1 MSWRRGWWGWGW
13 KVVIFKAGEAYDDG
27 CHPVYSPGVVYVPS
41 DNLPFLLSLCWLGS
55 IFVGSVCTFRLRVCF
70 SFYLKC
76 TFRFFVTSI
85 LFHLGHLLCLE
96 SSFWGL
102 CVLISLACCCFC
114 YEEDRNLLSFCARFS
129 FPYFVHSLLVSFC
142 LLFFIYFP
150 FFCFFSVSL
159 TGGSIIPKVQSSI
172 DSNVTCFW
180 WKVFFCLV
188 F

>member
-1 MSWRRGWWGWGW
+1 MEWRCVYVCVCVCVWGGGGGGGVRDWMLLSCRNWRIWSPQLRVCRVLGSFGMTILVWLVGMVITDGSGIRVSWRRGWWWWW

-27 CHPVYSPGVVYVPS
+27 CHPVYSSGVVYVPS

-55 IFVGSVCTFRLRVCF
+55 IFVGFVCTFRLRVCF

-102 CVLISLACCCFC
+102 CVLI
-114 YEEDRNLLSFCARFS
+114 
-129 FPYFVHSLLVSFC
+129 
-142 LLFFIYFP
+142 
-150 FFCFFSVSL
+150 
-159 TGGSIIPKVQSSI
+159 
-172 DSNVTCFW
+172 
-180 WKVFFCLV
+180 
-188 F
+188 